1 MVLQIMAVCV
11 WSANIMA
18 DIMDGRVNYS
28 SVVGLILLIIVMVG
42 TAKFY

>member
-1 MVLQIMAVCV
+1 MAVCV

-18 DIMDGRVNYS
+18 DIIMDGRVNYS
-28 SVVGLILLIIVMVG
+28 SVVGLILLIIVLVG